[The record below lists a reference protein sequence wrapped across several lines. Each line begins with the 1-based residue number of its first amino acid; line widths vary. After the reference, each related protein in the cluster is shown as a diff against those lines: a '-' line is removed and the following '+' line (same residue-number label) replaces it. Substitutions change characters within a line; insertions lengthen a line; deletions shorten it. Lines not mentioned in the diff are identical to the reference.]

1 MQLRSIHRGGNAL
14 IRLAAGVLV
23 WWCMGFPAL
32 AADTPRNTA
41 LQRAFRLYNAFEYEK
56 ALKALEKAS
65 QQPDLTDEEKVSI
78 GLLEGVLSFETQ
90 QPERGRSAFARALE
104 LNLEANPPFAL
115 APKVATVLEEER
127 ERIRL
132 IRFPPTPVVIPPVTD
147 PPTDV
152 EISSNNP
159 WGSKLRLP
167 VAIGGG
173 AVAVSGLVFWSRAK
187 SLEGK
192 VRRADRSITTSK
204 QLDDT
209 LQKGR
214 TFETVGWVLMPLGVA
229 ASVGSLLLLDS
240 RGPEVGVA
248 VLPTSQGAQ
257 MSVSGSFP

>member
-1 MQLRSIHRGGNAL
+1 MQLRSIYRGGNAL

-90 QPERGRSAFARALE
+90 QPERGRSAFARALA

-115 APKVATVLEEER
+115 APKVASVLEEER
-127 ERIRL
+127 EKLRPV
-132 IRFPPTPVVIPPVTD
+132 PPPPPPVETTIVTGTPSDD
-147 PPTDV
+147 PSPK
-152 EISSNNP
+152 SP

-173 AVAVSGLVFWSRAK
+173 AVAVGGLVFWSRAK

>member
-1 MQLRSIHRGGNAL
+1 M
-14 IRLAAGVLV
+14 IRLAAGVVV
-23 WWCMGFPAL
+23 WGCFGFPAL

-65 QQPDLTDEEKVSI
+65 QKPDLTDEEKVSI

-90 QPERGRSAFARALE
+90 QLERGRSAFARALE

-132 IRFPPTPVVIPPVTD
+132 IRFPPLPVVDPPVIG
-147 PPTDV
+147 PPSG
-152 EISSNNP
+152 ELLSKSP

-173 AVAVSGLVFWSRAK
+173 AVAVGGLVFWSRAK

-192 VRRADRSITTSK
+192 VRRADPSITTTK

-229 ASVGSLLLLDS
+229 ASVGSLLFLDS
-240 RGPEVGVA
+240 PGPGVGVA
-248 VLPTSQGAQ
+248 LLPTSQGAQ
-257 MSVSGSFP
+257 MSLSGSFP